1 MDDKLKRRQARIR
14 RRKRQIR
21 IRLTVIALG
30 ILVLA
35 SLIIVTNH
43 GKKAISALGTGVEEN
58 TQQEDE
64 KAGDGEMTEAS
75 EEPDEPDEPEQTA
88 QPTGWT
94 VIIDAGH
101 GGKDQ
106 GCAYGETLEKDI
118 NLNVALLLEDR
129 LEAAGINVVM
139 TREDDTFVY
148 LNRRVEAAENVEADA
163 FISIHVDSYSDDES
177 IHGLT
182 IHYQSGAAGGKVLAQ
197 KLHEI
202 LTEADVTNVRKVM
215 ESDLYVLR
223 NTTMPAAL
231 IEVGF
236 LTNRTDRANLQS
248 ETFLEALTDS
258 IYEGIIEYLKEN
270 AKN

>member
-1 MDDKLKRRQARIR
+1 MDNELKRRQARQERKR

-21 IRLTVIALG
+21 IRLTLIALG
-30 ILVLA
+30 ILVLV

-43 GKKAISALGTGVEEN
+43 GKKAISALGTGLEDN
-58 TQQEDE
+58 TQQEE
-64 KAGDGEMTEAS
+64 SEIGDGGMTEAS
-75 EEPDEPDEPEQTA
+75 EEPDEPEQTA

-118 NLNVALLLEDR
+118 NLNVALLLENR
-129 LEAAGINVVM
+129 LKAAGINVVM

-163 FISIHVDSYSDDES
+163 YISIHVDSYSDDES
-177 IHGLT
+177 INGLT
-182 IHYQSGAAGGKVLAQ
+182 IHYQNGAEGGKVLAQ

-202 LTEADVTNVRKVM
+202 LTNADVTNVRKVM

-223 NTTMPAAL
+223 NTSMPAAL

-258 IYEGIIEYLKEN
+258 IYEGIIEYLNEN